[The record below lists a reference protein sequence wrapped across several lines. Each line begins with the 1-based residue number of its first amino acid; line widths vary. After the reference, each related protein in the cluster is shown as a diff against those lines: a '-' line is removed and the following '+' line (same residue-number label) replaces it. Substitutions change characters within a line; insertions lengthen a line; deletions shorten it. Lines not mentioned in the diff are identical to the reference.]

1 MSHKL
6 AYPTKTS
13 KFILNR
19 HFLEG
24 VNCDP
29 AFRGTGRFLRE
40 MREAGFGGLKWDRDL
55 ICVDAIT
62 GLTRYRGDIASYI
75 AITLAQEPGH
85 HLKVRRGFELIG
97 AQRWAA
103 GIEALHR
110 YGCKLGSARA
120 LIEAAM
126 LGDAHIKKLS
136 RFFQSEDIN
145 EMSDLR
151 AKWLRARPDVSI
163 EEPSDYRSAFNAQT
177 SYLRRRRAA

>member
-85 HLKVRRGFELIG
+85 HLKVRR
-97 AQRWAA
+97 A
-103 GIEALHR
+103 
-110 YGCKLGSARA
+110 
-120 LIEAAM
+120 
-126 LGDAHIKKLS
+126 
-136 RFFQSEDIN
+136 
-145 EMSDLR
+145 
-151 AKWLRARPDVSI
+151 
-163 EEPSDYRSAFNAQT
+163 
-177 SYLRRRRAA
+177 